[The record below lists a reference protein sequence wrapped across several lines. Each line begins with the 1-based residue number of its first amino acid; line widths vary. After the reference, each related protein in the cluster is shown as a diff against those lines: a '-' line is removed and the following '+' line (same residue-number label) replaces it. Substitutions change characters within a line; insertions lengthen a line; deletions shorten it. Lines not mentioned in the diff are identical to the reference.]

1 MILVYLLKQTI
12 MNLKLI
18 IQLSAFGLIMA
29 LGTISLIPQQIEPVF
44 WIIIFII
51 CAWVIAKAAPGKY
64 FLHGFLVSLV
74 NCVWIIA
81 AHTIFYDTYIAN
93 HPSVALM
100 NNDAPVGMAS
110 HPRLVQA
117 IFGALIGVI
126 SGVVLGLFSVIASKF
141 VKKA

>member
-12 MNLKLI
+12 MNIKLI
-18 IQLSAFGLIMA
+18 LQLSAFGLIMS
-29 LGTISLIPQQIEPVF
+29 LGTIALIPQQIEPAFWLVIFVF
-44 WIIIFII
+44 
-51 CAWVIAKAAPGKY
+51 CAYVIAKAAPGKY

-74 NCVWIIA
+74 NCMWIIA
-81 AHTIFYDTYIAN
+81 AHAIFYDTYIAN
-93 HPSVALM
+93 HPSVGLM
-100 NNDAPVGMAS
+100 NSDAPVSMAS
-110 HPRLVQA
+110 HPRLIQA

>member
-1 MILVYLLKQTI
+1 

-18 IQLSAFGLIMA
+18 LQLSAFGLIMA
-29 LGTISLIPQQIEPVF
+29 LGTVSLIPAQIEPVF

-51 CAWVIAKAAPGKY
+51 CAWVIAKAAPAKY

-81 AHTIFYDTYIAN
+81 VHTIFYDTYIAN
-93 HPSVALM
+93 HPNIALM
-100 NNDAPVGMAS
+100 NEGTPAAVAN
-110 HPRLVQA
+110 HPRVVQA
-117 IFGALIGVI
+117 VFGAIIGVI
-126 SGVVLGLFSVIASKF
+126 SGVVLGLFSIIASKI

>member
-1 MILVYLLKQTI
+1 MS
-12 MNLKLI
+12 LKLI
-18 IQLSAFGLIMA
+18 LQLSVFGLIMA
-29 LGTISLIPQQIEPVF
+29 LGTISLIPQQIEPFFWLVIFVF
-44 WIIIFII
+44 
-51 CAWVIAKAAPGKY
+51 CACVIAKVASGKY

-81 AHTIFYDTYIAN
+81 VHTIFYDTYIAN

-100 NNDAPVGMAS
+100 NNDAPVSMAS

-117 IFGALIGVI
+117 VFGTLIGVV
-126 SGVVLGLFSVIASKF
+126 SGVVLGVFSVIASKF